1 MMSKVDSQE
10 EDAPT
15 PAFTGVGR
23 WLDKLSLGFAMTGG
37 AIFIALVAMS
47 IVSIVGRK
55 LFSTPI
61 QGDLELMQ
69 IGSAV
74 GAAAFLPLCELYD
87 HNIKVDALTGWLSER
102 GRRLLDGVAH
112 LLLCAAA
119 AILTW
124 RTALSVPDVKD
135 SFEVSALLGVPM
147 WIPVFLLVP
156 SLGLLA
162 IAALYRA
169 YLSFVGRKS

>member
-1 MMSKVDSQE
+1 MSDFISE
-10 EDAPT
+10 EAST
-15 PAFTGVGR
+15 PVFTGVGR
-23 WLDKLSLGFAMTGG
+23 WLDKLSLWFALTGG

-47 IVSIVGRK
+47 IVSILGRK
-55 LFSTPI
+55 LFSSPI

-102 GRRLLDGVAH
+102 GQQVLDGIAH
-112 LLLCAAA
+112 LLLCVFAG
-119 AILTW
+119 ILTW
-124 RTALSVPDVKD
+124 RTALSVPDVKE

-147 WIPVFLLVP
+147 WIPVCLLVP
-156 SLGLLA
+156 SLGLLTL
-162 IAALYRA
+162 AALYRA
-169 YLSFVGRKS
+169 YLSFVGRES